1 MTTLGYQNVE
11 ELGTPEVSNLNT
23 KSFLLP
29 LQKSALFIAD
39 SGNWLDS
46 KLGLPEDKDQDR
58 LDRVQHL
65 RDAVELSEYQL
76 NNPNLSTGQNI
87 TTSLSSFA
95 GMIVDPVSLLA
106 GGVFGKVAAPA
117 TEYLI
122 SKAPSIISALSGGR
136 IGKALIND
144 YLNEDLVSF
153 GTNRWANFLPT
164 NLKEVIKS
172 PIMGGALL
180 TGFTLPHT
188 FEESY
193 NPTTNELDTDKF
205 IKAIAFNGGLG
216 FALPPI
222 GWLAAHLHGKIFK
235 FEPVVTDPAKARL
248 FAKRALKNGDI
259 TQDEFNWYEKYI
271 KDPNEKD
278 TLLKEGVP
286 LLKKDAHPLNLMT
299 GRMEIPFITQEEFS
313 KANTFILDRLGA
325 DESSA
330 YYNAAVD
337 YMAMEILD
345 RNIAFLKE
353 NPTFLNAMKGQ
364 LEEVAS
370 ILERKSSALSKLD
383 NYLGRVLPEVK
394 GTKAILTQK
403 DLFSMMKRGKL
414 AASEVPFN
422 IPRNIEKLVRQENI
436 VKESKAK
443 ISSLKKSMKKNPT
456 PKYIN
461 NLRKAEERLQRE
473 EAKLKDLHHGENKLL
488 SADEEIEKLEKKF
501 LSTEELPN
509 RYNTKRDYYRL
520 HDLANVN
527 PKAAKLLARIDA
539 KAQYEMQ
546 EAYYNVLKGVSEVA
560 ESALEQNTNPESLI
574 NYLRDRLE
582 KSSGFSTPSVYSQ
595 ATQELEAA
603 AEKIAEAKKV
613 TPEQIEEN
621 YKRINENE
629 NLSSKAKEEFNEVY
643 QRVKQFKGSEKI
655 LKELTDCVLRSGADV
670 GL

>member
-1 MTTLGYQNVE
+1 
-11 ELGTPEVSNLNT
+11 
-23 KSFLLP
+23 
-29 LQKSALFIAD
+29 
-39 SGNWLDS
+39 
-46 KLGLPEDKDQDR
+46 
-58 LDRVQHL
+58 
-65 RDAVELSEYQL
+65 
-76 NNPNLSTGQNI
+76 
-87 TTSLSSFA
+87 
-95 GMIVDPVSLLA
+95 
-106 GGVFGKVAAPA
+106 
-117 TEYLI
+117 
-122 SKAPSIISALSGGR
+122 
-136 IGKALIND
+136 
-144 YLNEDLVSF
+144 
-153 GTNRWANFLPT
+153 
-164 NLKEVIKS
+164 
-172 PIMGGALL
+172 
-180 TGFTLPHT
+180 
-188 FEESY
+188 
-193 NPTTNELDTDKF
+193 
-205 IKAIAFNGGLG
+205 
-216 FALPPI
+216 
-222 GWLAAHLHGKIFK
+222 
-235 FEPVVTDPAKARL
+235 
-248 FAKRALKNGDI
+248 
-259 TQDEFNWYEKYI
+259 
-271 KDPNEKD
+271 
-278 TLLKEGVP
+278 
-286 LLKKDAHPLNLMT
+286 
-299 GRMEIPFITQEEFS
+299 
-313 KANTFILDRLGA
+313 
-325 DESSA
+325 
-330 YYNAAVD
+330 
-337 YMAMEILD
+337 
-345 RNIAFLKE
+345 
-353 NPTFLNAMKGQ
+353 
-364 LEEVAS
+364 
-370 ILERKSSALSKLD
+370 
-383 NYLGRVLPEVK
+383 
-394 GTKAILTQK
+394 
-403 DLFSMMKRGKL
+403 MMKRGKL